1 MAPSASVYGDHE
13 QSTAVN
19 VIVAMAAAVEHQ
31 RHETAAEHE
40 GEDDAKDH
48 SYVAMDAHLHVNG
61 IPGGDRP
68 PEGYA
73 QNGENGK
80 DKEEALHGTKPI

>member
-19 VIVAMAAAVEHQ
+19 VIVAVAAAVEHQ

-61 IPGGDRP
+61 IPGINSP
-68 PEGYA
+68 PKRQTE
-73 QNGENGK
+73 NGEEGK
-80 DKEEALHGTKPI
+80 N